1 MKYIDVKTQHIRNLL
16 YPIIGE
22 TQAKTYFSYYGIMK
36 DGALFALYKNS
47 KFYLHIS
54 GNCLHEVLTNPNIS
68 QLSDSKY
75 GINSKSFYLIP
86 TEILYDLKPISHW
99 ITNGI
104 QEIINTK
111 HTQYI
116 KKKRC
121 IRTLP
126 NMTIQLERTLKKL
139 GINSI
144 DELIDRGEVDIFVNL
159 LKMGIDADQAIL
171 FRLYGAI
178 NRQYIYTISDKTK
191 QDLLNDA
198 NHALYEAGL
207 RKHFNVK

>member
-1 MKYIDVKTQHIRNLL
+1 
-16 YPIIGE
+16 
-22 TQAKTYFSYYGIMK
+22 
-36 DGALFALYKNS
+36 
-47 KFYLHIS
+47 
-54 GNCLHEVLTNPNIS
+54 
-68 QLSDSKY
+68 
-75 GINSKSFYLIP
+75 SKSFYLIP

-207 RKHFNVK
+207 RKRFNVK

>member
-1 MKYIDVKTQHIRNLL
+1 
-16 YPIIGE
+16 
-22 TQAKTYFSYYGIMK
+22 
-36 DGALFALYKNS
+36 
-47 KFYLHIS
+47 
-54 GNCLHEVLTNPNIS
+54 
-68 QLSDSKY
+68 
-75 GINSKSFYLIP
+75 
-86 TEILYDLKPISHW
+86 
-99 ITNGI
+99 
-104 QEIINTK
+104 
-111 HTQYI
+111 
-116 KKKRC
+116 

-207 RKHFNVK
+207 RKRFNVK

>member
-1 MKYIDVKTQHIRNLL
+1 MGVYTEFGIGS
-16 YPIIGE
+16 IIGE

-207 RKHFNVK
+207 RKRFNVK